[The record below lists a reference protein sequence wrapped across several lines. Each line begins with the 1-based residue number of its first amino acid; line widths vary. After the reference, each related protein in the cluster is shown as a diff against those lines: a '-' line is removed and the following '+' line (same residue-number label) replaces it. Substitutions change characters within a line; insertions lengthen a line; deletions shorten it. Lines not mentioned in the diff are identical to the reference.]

1 MTQEKEAEIIN
12 DKENLIRIV
21 NRYRNLIFS
30 VCLRMTGDYFA
41 AEDLTQ
47 ETFLAAYQHWKD
59 FDGAA
64 EKSWLCRIACNKCTD
79 YLRSAERRAVPTEN
93 EEIPEQTDEATDPFH
108 ICSGKEVLNHL
119 SETIDSLPDT
129 YREIA
134 RKYFLGGMTAAEI
147 ASSENSN
154 LKTIQTQ
161 LCRARQLLKKR
172 IRKED
177 LFP

>member
-1 MTQEKEAEIIN
+1 MKQEKGAGKIN

-21 NRYRNLIFS
+21 NQYRNLIFS

-59 FDGAA
+59 FDGSA

-93 EEIPEQTDEATDPFH
+93 EEIPEQADEAEDPFH
-108 ICSGKEVLNHL
+108 ICSGKEVLKHL
-119 SETIDSLPDT
+119 SLTIDRLPDT
-129 YREIA
+129 YRETA
-134 RKYFLGGMTAAEI
+134 KKYFLGGITAAEI
-147 ASSENSN
+147 AATENRN
-154 LKTIQTQ
+154 LKTVQTQ
-161 LCRARQLLKKR
+161 ICRARQILKKQ

-177 LFP
+177 LIP